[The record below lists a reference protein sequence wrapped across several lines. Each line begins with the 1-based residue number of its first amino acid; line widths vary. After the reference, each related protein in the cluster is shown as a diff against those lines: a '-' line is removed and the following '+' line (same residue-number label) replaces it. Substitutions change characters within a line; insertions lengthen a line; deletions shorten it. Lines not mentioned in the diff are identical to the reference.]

1 MAAVIAAILAAGS
14 GIAAGKSQSNSSK
27 KSAAAQSAAYQK
39 AYEESQRRLG
49 PYSAFGRGA
58 LRNLGRLT
66 NNPALS
72 SFSASYEAEELSQLK
87 SELAGL
93 AVPADTRGKYLGP
106 LDIHGKRRNTKKKQ
120 ALAREMSAYNANKQK
135 LEARIAELE
144 PIVAKQKEQEALQP
158 ETTGA
163 DYLRELPSYQFR
175 FAEGERAVG
184 ANQSKRN
191 MALSGAA
198 LKELTQY
205 GQGFASTEYDK
216 EFNRLMAMAGMGQNT
231 DVGLSNLSMGF
242 GAANA
247 AIAQGL
253 GQDQAT
259 TAASY
264 NNAVQSGLA
273 NYQYA
278 QNKNNPNNN
287 PNSAYSQGN
296 YNATD
301 QGVYNNP
308 DWVPYG
314 TSSGE

>member
-1 MAAVIAAILAAGS
+1 MAAIWAAVIAAGAGGLS
-14 GIAAGKSQSNSSK
+14 AKSQSNSSK

-120 ALAREMSAYNANKQK
+120 ALAREMAAYNANKSK

-158 ETTGA
+158 QTTGG
-163 DYLRELPSYQFR
+163 DYLKELPGYQFR
-175 FAEGERAVG
+175 LKEGEDRVSA
-184 ANQSKRN
+184 AQSRRN

-198 LKELTQY
+198 MKELSQY
-205 GQGFASTEYDK
+205 NQDFASTEYDK

-247 AIAQGL
+247 AVAQGL
-253 GQDQAT
+253 GQDAAT
-259 TAASY
+259 TASSY
-264 NNAVQSGLA
+264 NNAIQSGLA
-273 NYQYA
+273 NYQYGQRTQA
-278 QNKNNPNNN
+278 LNNN
-287 PNSAYSQGN
+287 PNSAYSQN
-296 YNATD
+296 
-301 QGVYNNP
+301 Q
-308 DWVPYG
+308 YG
-314 TSSGE
+314 TFADQATADSFTSQDDMFK